1 MRSSN
6 NDGSR
11 TDATSQR
18 RRSARPTK
26 VVRLP
31 DETDPA
37 QERGERVETGKMIA
51 RGGKSTGHVPGATEA
66 KPGRS
71 SST

>member
-1 MRSSN
+1 MPSSN
-6 NDGSR
+6 NDRSR
-11 TDATSQR
+11 TEVIGR
-18 RRSARPTK
+18 RRDARPTK

-51 RGGKSTGHVPGATEA
+51 RGGKSTGHVPGATEG
-66 KPGRS
+66 KTGRKL
-71 SST
+71 

>member
-1 MRSSN
+1 MPSSN
-6 NDGSR
+6 NDRSR
-11 TDATSQR
+11 TEVNER
-18 RRSARPTK
+18 RRDTKPKK

-51 RGGKSTGHVPGATEA
+51 RGGKSTGHVPGASEA
-66 KPGRS
+66 KTGRKS
-71 SST
+71 RG